1 MRFALFAL
9 LAAGACG
16 QEAEAK
22 NPHTTP
28 ADVAAGAKIFRSH
41 CAECHGLKGEG
52 GRGPNLQTG
61 VFFHGAADADIF
73 LNITDGISGTAMPG
87 VFFSRDQ
94 VWQVVAYV
102 RSFSSGGVN
111 RPAGDVAHGGK
122 LFRDKGCI
130 GCHLVRGEG
139 GFKGPDL
146 SVIGAQRSAE
156 HLRQAIV
163 DPNAEVLRDYWVA
176 KITMENGAAYSGF
189 LLTQGAYTV
198 EILDFAKG
206 LKSLP
211 THDFRKFEIEK
222 SSAMPSFRGR
232 LSDGEVDDL
241 VAYLWSLK
249 RQGRS
254 E

>member
-1 MRFALFAL
+1 MKHRSIAVAL
-9 LAAGACG
+9 L
-16 QEAEAK
+16 
-22 NPHTTP
+22 
-28 ADVAAGAKIFRSH
+28 VAAPLAAQAAPETYRLDPRHTFTYFSVEH
-41 CAECHGLKGEG
+41 FGLSNQF
-52 GRGPNLQTG
+52 GRFDKNTG
-61 VFFHGAADADIF
+61 RITLDRAAHAATLDVTVDAARHWVPI
-73 LNITDGISGTAMPG
+73 
-87 VFFSRDQ
+87 
-94 VWQVVAYV
+94 Y
-102 RSFSSGGVN
+102 
-111 RPAGDVAHGGK
+111 
-122 LFRDKGCI
+122 
-130 GCHLVRGEG
+130 LVRGEG

-163 DPNAEVLRDYWVA
+163 DPDAEVLRDYWVA

>member
-1 MRFALFAL
+1 MRFVPIL
-9 LAAGACG
+9 LLIVRAYG
-16 QEAEAK
+16 QDAEVRNA
-22 NPHTTP
+22 HTTA
-28 ADVAAGAKIFRSH
+28 ADVAAGARIFRSH

-52 GRGPNLQTG
+52 GRGPTLQTG
-61 VFFHGAADADIF
+61 VFYHGGADADIF

-94 VWQVVAYV
+94 VWQVVAFV
-102 RSFSSGGVN
+102 RSLSSGVGN
-111 RPAGDVAHGGK
+111 AAGDPQHGKK
-122 LFRDKGCI
+122 LFRDSGCI

-146 SVIGAQRSAE
+146 SAIGSQRSLE
-156 HLRQAIV
+156 HLRMAIL
-163 DPNAEVLRDYWVA
+163 DPNAEVLHDYWVA
-176 KITMENGAAYSGF
+176 KITMESGAAYSGF

-211 THDFRKFEIEK
+211 THDFRKFEISK
-222 SSAMPSFRGR
+222 SSAMPSFKGR
-232 LSDGEVDDL
+232 LGDNDVSDL

-249 RQGRS
+249 LQGRT

>member
-1 MRFALFAL
+1 MLYAMTL
-9 LAAGACG
+9 LIANAAVG
-16 QEAEAK
+16 QVSAVK
-22 NPHTTP
+22 NPLTTP

-61 VFFHGAADADIF
+61 VFFHGATDADIF

-102 RSFSSGGVN
+102 RSLSASGVN
-111 RPAGDVAHGGK
+111 RPAGDAAHGGE

-146 SVIGAQRSAE
+146 SVIGAQRSVE

-163 DPNAEVLRDYWVA
+163 DPNADVLRDYWVA
-176 KITMENGAAYSGF
+176 KITMENGATYSGF

-198 EILDFAKG
+198 EILDFSKG

-211 THDFRKFEIEK
+211 THDFRKFDIEK

-232 LSDGEVDDL
+232 LSNSEVDDL

-249 RQGRS
+249 RRS

>member
-1 MRFALFAL
+1 MRIFRIL
-9 LAAGACG
+9 LIAASAFG
-16 QEAEAK
+16 QDGEVK
-22 NPHTTP
+22 NPHTTS

-52 GRGPNLQTG
+52 GRGPSLQTG
-61 VFFHGAADADIF
+61 VFYHGGTDADLF
-73 LNITDGISGTAMPG
+73 NNITDGITGTAMPG

-102 RSFSSGGVN
+102 RSLNQSSAN
-111 RPAGDVAHGGK
+111 RPAGDPAHGAK
-122 LFRDKGCI
+122 LFHEKGCI

-146 SVIGAQRSAE
+146 SVIGSQRSAE
-156 HLRQAIV
+156 HLRQAIL
-163 DPNAEVLRDYWVA
+163 DPNAKVLRDYWVA
-176 KITMENGAAYSGF
+176 KITLENGANYAGF
-189 LLTQGAYTV
+189 LLTQGAYSV

-206 LKSLP
+206 LTSLP

-222 SSAMPSFRGR
+222 SSIMPSFRDR
-232 LSDGEVDDL
+232 LSENEVNSI

-249 RQGRS
+249 RRS